1 MTAFPPLPEDDYSVV
16 YMEDT
21 DRTLPKK
28 ILQST
33 RYAFFKTIARGG
45 KSIIKSCKDL
55 HLGRVICYKT
65 LRPELEEDPVEQR
78 RFLREARVSA
88 MLQHPNTIPT
98 YEVGRDLRGHYYFTM
113 KFVHG
118 HTLREILDSTEPD
131 RTRRQVQI
139 LTEIAQALDYAHHHR
154 VIHRDIK
161 PENILVGPF
170 GEVLLLDWGLAKV
183 WTEEGNSVE
192 LSDQRE
198 IDPKTPVRSITG
210 QGNLQG
216 TIEYMSPEQLKR
228 DPEID
233 YRTDIYSLG
242 AVLYEILAGQP
253 PSVAQTL
260 GEMTCEIRDVTP
272 PKPSDVVGT
281 RVPERL
287 EEVAMQ
293 CISKDPLDRVQGCSD
308 IVRVLSEGW

>member
-1 MTAFPPLPEDDYSVV
+1 MTAFPALPEDDYSVV

-33 RYAFFKTIARGG
+33 RYTSFKTIARGG

-65 LRPELEEDPVEQR
+65 LRPELQEDPVEQR

-98 YEVGRDLRGHYYFTM
+98 YEVGRDPRGHYYFTM

-131 RTRRQVQI
+131 KTRRQVHI
-139 LTEIAQALDYAHHHR
+139 LKEIAQALDYAHHHR

-192 LSDQRE
+192 LSEPGE
-198 IDPKTPVRSITG
+198 IDPETPVRSITG

-253 PSVAQTL
+253 PSVAQTV
-260 GEMTCEIRDVTP
+260 GEMTREICDVTP
-272 PKPSDVVGT
+272 RKPSDIVGT
-281 RVPERL
+281 GIPERL

-308 IVRVLSEGW
+308 IVRILSEGW

>member
-139 LTEIAQALDYAHHHR
+139 LAEIAQALDYAHHHR

-192 LSDQRE
+192 LSDPRE

-260 GEMTCEIRDVTP
+260 GEMTREIRDVTP